1 MYSYSTTITDSQ
13 WLVLSLLID
22 DGRKRKYSLRS
33 VLDGIFYLT
42 KTGCQWRMLPKEF
55 PPYRTVYYYF
65 RKWCDESLFL
75 RINLT
80 IVFLYRLKMA
90 VSMFPSLGMMDAQSI
105 KNSEW
110 GVQGKGF
117 DGNKKIKGRKR
128 NLLLDSFGQ
137 VLGVHVHP
145 ANERDAKGAFFLL
158 DKLNKTGCFC
168 LKKILVDKGYRGPL
182 IKWALRTFGI
192 DIEVSNTEKS
202 LPKVFEPIPMR
213 WRAERS
219 ISWLMWDRRLSRDFE
234 EKTASSE
241 ALVYIANMKRFSRKL
256 AVEI

>member
-1 MYSYSTTITDSQ
+1 MTSYSTTVTDSQ
-13 WLVLSLLID
+13 WSILRLLVD

-65 RKWCDESLFL
+65 RKWCDESLFF

-90 VSMFPSLGMMDAQSI
+90 VSMFPGLGLMDAQSI

-110 GVQGKGF
+110 GVQDKGF

-137 VLGVHVHP
+137 VLGVHVHS

-158 DKLNKTGCFC
+158 NKLNKTSSLC
-168 LKKILVDKGYRGPL
+168 LKKILVD
-182 IKWALRTFGI
+182 
-192 DIEVSNTEKS
+192 
-202 LPKVFEPIPMR
+202 
-213 WRAERS
+213 
-219 ISWLMWDRRLSRDFE
+219 
-234 EKTASSE
+234 
-241 ALVYIANMKRFSRKL
+241 
-256 AVEI
+256 